1 MYTRK
6 KRRAQVTNYLMRG
19 NNKYICKY
27 SEKEL
32 VQILQDL
39 DYHSEEWE
47 ETDPEEEWLIVQFKV
62 IEDNVIVEDA
72 VKEKTSLIYVY
83 NRW

>member
-1 MYTRK
+1 
-6 KRRAQVTNYLMRG
+6 MRE
-19 NNKYICKY
+19 NDKYIRKY
-27 SEKEL
+27 PEKEL

-39 DYHSEEWE
+39 GYHSEEWE
-47 ETDPEEEWLIVQFKV
+47 EMNPEEEWLIVQSEV

-72 VKEKTSLIYVY
+72 VKEKTLSIYVY